1 MILLPWAAALAL
13 PKNEAKCLF
22 SLRAHSVLPLIS
34 LPPSL
39 LYGRQFQDSC
49 PWIVSPHLQI
59 LFIHGPFTYVH
70 SSVNILFQLQSL
82 PFPPGHLFKMVIC
95 FHLFHQMFLHQ
106 GDLTRDFFSTFQKKC
121 YSDTKFVS
129 VFQLL
134 NKIWR
139 PSISF
144 LFFFSLFLIESQNHR
159 LV

>member
-106 GDLTRDFFSTFQKKC
+106 GDLTRDFF
-121 YSDTKFVS
+121 
-129 VFQLL
+129 FQLFRRNAIL
-134 NKIWR
+134 IPNLC
-139 PSISF
+139 
-144 LFFFSLFLIESQNHR
+144 LFFSCWIKFEDHLSLSFSFSLSSL
-159 LV
+159 